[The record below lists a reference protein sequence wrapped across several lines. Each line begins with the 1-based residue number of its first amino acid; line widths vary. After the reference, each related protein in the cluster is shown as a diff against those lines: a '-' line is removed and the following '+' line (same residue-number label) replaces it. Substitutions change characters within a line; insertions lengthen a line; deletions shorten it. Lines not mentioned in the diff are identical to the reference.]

1 VGYEL
6 DGERIDYLPGDVD
19 VLARVKPIYHELPGW
34 TGDLRPCRSM
44 SDLPE
49 NARAYLDFMAE
60 YTKTPVAIVSIGPD
74 RAETIIVREDLIW
87 G

>member
-1 VGYEL
+1 
-6 DGERIDYLPGDVD
+6 
-19 VLARVKPIYHELPGW
+19 
-34 TGDLRPCRSM
+34 M

-49 NARAYLDFMAE
+49 NARAYLDFMAA